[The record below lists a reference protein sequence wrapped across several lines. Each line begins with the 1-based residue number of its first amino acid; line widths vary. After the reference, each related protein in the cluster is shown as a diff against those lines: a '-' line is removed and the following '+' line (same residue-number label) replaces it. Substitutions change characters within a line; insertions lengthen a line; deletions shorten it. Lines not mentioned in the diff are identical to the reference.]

1 MKLRQKLILFIFTIL
16 PLSALSAAPGISNRE
31 AITDSLRIKLAKATT
46 LKDSIPLLY
55 DLFDLSPIDDRV
67 RRGEILLDALMR
79 GGTRQQQIEQMCSL
93 GSVFGGGHVNKKRF
107 GELIN
112 AIAAMPQSVE
122 QHVALCLLRAE
133 LMVAQAD
140 TMSEASRQRHVR
152 ELIINN
158 TTVDNPDPYD
168 RIEFLLKICT
178 LLKADISSERL
189 ASYLSELRKLLYS
202 TPHITHDLKSFY
214 HLEASLI
221 YNVSDQREKTVEC
234 CLEYLKLLDER
245 VTNAKDVGRKYRSF
259 ETYYTI
265 TYSRLLNCYKLLPE
279 DDVDL
284 YYNNILEICR
294 RNPDAARLAES
305 TQRCHIFYMMD
316 KGRYNE
322 ALELLN
328 KQIDNPANEAYR
340 AIFYAYMIEAAG
352 KTNNTEMLL
361 KGYKGAY
368 DLFTKINAER
378 IAERTN
384 DIDILAQVRNMRDV
398 NMSLQLEQNRK
409 DADYHRQMFII
420 AIIGASTLLLI
431 IIVLLLLFRRSNR
444 LSAKIR
450 ESNKQLTGERDT
462 LRNIQ
467 KELIEARDHARRAD
481 RHKTEFINNMSHEV
495 RTPLNALV
503 ECAHIITD
511 NIDDKKRVYLQR
523 YADMIDVSA
532 DMLRA
537 IINDVLDI
545 ASIENSTIEVQRRSA
560 SVNDICNVAVAS
572 MRKHAAEGV
581 EMSYLNTSDPDINIL
596 TDSRR
601 VEQVLCNLLNNG
613 AKFTE
618 EGYVHLSYRL
628 NPATSTEAATIS
640 FIVEDTGIGVPE
652 GKEEII
658 FERFTKLS
666 NLYPGTGL
674 GLNISRMIAEMLHGT
689 VKVDTTYAGPG
700 ARFIFTIPA

>member
-1 MKLRQKLILFIFTIL
+1 MNLRQRLILFIFTIL
-16 PLSALSAAPGISNRE
+16 PLSAISASLGIDNRE
-31 AITDSLRIKLAKATT
+31 AITDSIRIKLDKATT

-55 DLFDLSPIDDRV
+55 DLFDLSPVEDRV

-93 GSVFGGGHVNKKRF
+93 GSVFGGGHVDNKRF

-122 QHVALCLLRAE
+122 QHVALCFLRAE
-133 LMVAQAD
+133 RMVAQAD
-140 TMSEASRQRHVR
+140 TMTEASRQRHVR

-158 TTVDNPDPYD
+158 TTVENPDPYD
-168 RIEFLLKICT
+168 RIEFLLKICA
-178 LLKADISSERL
+178 LLKADISSDRL
-189 ASYLSELRKLLYS
+189 ASYLSELRTLLYS
-202 TPHITHDLKSFY
+202 TPPLTHALKSFY

-221 YNVSDQREKTVEC
+221 YNVSGQREKAVEC
-234 CLEYLKLLDER
+234 SLEYLKLLDER
-245 VTNAKDVGRKYRSF
+245 VKNAKEAGRKYRSF
-259 ETYYTI
+259 ETYYAI
-265 TYSRLLNCYKLLPE
+265 IYSRLLNCYKLLSE
-279 DDVDL
+279 DDVDR

-294 RNPDAARLAES
+294 RNPDASRLVEAA
-305 TQRCHIFYMMD
+305 QRCHIFYMMD

-322 ALELLN
+322 ALDLLN
-328 KQIDNPANEAYR
+328 KQIDNPVNESFR
-340 AIFYAYMIEAAG
+340 AIFYAYMIEAAE
-352 KTNNTEMLL
+352 KTGNTEMLL

-378 IAERTN
+378 IAERSN
-384 DIDILAQVRNMRDV
+384 DIDILAQVRNMSDV

-420 AIIGASTLLLI
+420 AIIGASALFLI
-431 IIVLLLLFRRSNR
+431 IIVLLLLFRRSSR
-444 LSAKIR
+444 LSSKLR
-450 ESNKQLTGERDT
+450 DSNKQLTGERDA

-511 NIDDKKRVYLQR
+511 NIDEKKRVYLRR

-545 ASIENSTIEVQRRSA
+545 ASIENSTIEVQRRSV

-581 EMSYLNTSDPDINIL
+581 EMEYLNANDTDINIL
-596 TDSRR
+596 TDQRR

-618 EGYVHLSYRL
+618 KGYVHLSYRF
-628 NPATSTEAATIS
+628 NPATSAEAASIS
-640 FIVEDTGIGVPE
+640 FIVEDSGIGVPE
-652 GKEEII
+652 GKEELI

-689 VKVDTTYAGPG
+689 VNVDTTYAGPG